1 MSGLRRNLQSV
12 LTIGTVVGG
21 ILIAAYP
28 VIVAPYLNPD
38 PWKEIQ
44 QRGRKGLDQEKIQP
58 GGMKVWSDPFDR
70 TSGK

>member
-1 MSGLRRNLQSV
+1 MNSIRQNLRSV
-12 LTIGTVVGG
+12 LAIGTVVGG
-21 ILIAAYP
+21 ILVAAYP
-28 VIVAPYLNPD
+28 VIVAPFLNPE

-44 QRGRKGLDQEKIQP
+44 RTGRKGIEQDKIQP